1 MAKIELMEALRDG
14 LERRLGRRVTIGKYK
29 QNGFTKVR
37 GRLVVDE
44 NKGAW
49 RYTLSFEG
57 CNPSQFGPMNVN
69 EIKSRMA
76 MLSDMLHSGVILKGE
91 KHGDDTSTTLKNRVE
106 PIDVPSGGG
115 DSY

>member
-1 MAKIELMEALRDG
+1 MAKPDLIEALRLG
-14 LERRLGRRVTIGKYK
+14 LQQRLGRRVVVGRYK
-29 QNGFTKVR
+29 QTGFTKR
-37 GRLVVDE
+37 AGRMVVDE
-44 NKGAW
+44 SKGAW

-91 KHGDDTSTTLKNRVE
+91 KNGNDTSTASPTSTSLLDE
-106 PIDVPSGGG
+106 PTGSG